1 MLDIPCADD
10 GVLVGADLEQICRLC
25 LQMDDLMIC
34 IYDRLDPNPKKRPL
48 CERIYE
54 LYQIEVSAKVYTHRL
69 NPIDY
74 GWRTHARECGLIGA
88 REVCVVY
95 IQP

>member
-10 GVLVGADLEQICRLC
+10 GQLAGADLEQICRLC

-48 CERIYE
+48 SERILE
-54 LYQIEVSAKVYTHRL
+54 LFQIEVAFELTLFL
-69 NPIDY
+69 NGIRSEFILPSEY
-74 GWRTHARECGLIGA
+74 
-88 REVCVVY
+88 
-95 IQP
+95 P